1 MFSVIQKEEGEIHI
15 LNSQPFLN
23 VHNTNT
29 FKLVVTKG
37 RRHMSSMENTFKL
50 LVTKGRRHTGMSS
63 MENTFKL
70 LVTKG
75 RQHMS
80 SMEDWRCISKFVFFT
95 DKTSK
100 NSTGYFCSMWRSLPF
115 QVVMETNRSCN
126 SPVVVILSI
135 DILVHVL
142 LLHTNTY

>member
-1 MFSVIQKEEGEIHI
+1 MQQKPNKFAHFYLQEWSHAPAIYFNITLSLLFSWTAHMFSVIQKEEGEIHI
-15 LNSQPFLN
+15 LYSQPFLN

-29 FKLVVTKG
+29 FKL
-37 RRHMSSMENTFKL
+37 
-50 LVTKGRRHTGMSS
+50 LVTKGRRY
-63 MENTFKL
+63 
-70 LVTKG
+70 
-75 RQHMS
+75 MS
-80 SMEDWRCISKFVFFT
+80 SMEDWRYISKFIFT